1 VKRKD
6 SFALFVIAL
15 TLSAFVTAVEAYAA
29 KNNPASQKAVRTR
42 VKVYFA
48 DEAEDATDL
57 KFVWRSVKTNSP
69 ARAALEA
76 LLAGPTPEEASKG
89 YGGLIGAE
97 EFGIGSLKIRNGTAR
112 VNFVSSR
119 TWAGWSGDLSAHWF
133 RKAVELTLRQFPTV
147 RRVIVSLN
155 GDPDLA
161 TLRQ

>member
-1 VKRKD
+1 MKLKE

-15 TLSAFVTAVEAYAA
+15 TLSAFVPAVKAYAA
-29 KNNPASQKAVRTR
+29 KNAPASQKAVQTR

-57 KFVWRSVKTNSP
+57 IFVWRSVKGNSP

-76 LLAGPTPEEASKG
+76 LLAGPTPEEEAQG
-89 YGGLIGAE
+89 YGGLISPE
-97 EFGIGSLKIRNGTAR
+97 HFDIGSLKIRNGTAR

-119 TWAGWSGDLSAHWF
+119 TWAGWSGDLSANWF

-161 TLRQ
+161 TLR

>member
-1 VKRKD
+1 MKLKG

-15 TLSAFVTAVEAYAA
+15 TLSAFVQAAAGHAA
-29 KNNPASQKAVRTR
+29 KNDPASQKAGQTR
-42 VKVYFA
+42 VKVYFSN
-48 DEAEDATDL
+48 EAGDDTDL
-57 KFVWRSVKTNSP
+57 KFVWRSVNANSP

-76 LLAGPTPEEASKG
+76 LLAGPTPQEASKG

-97 EFGIGSLKIRNGTAR
+97 QFTIGSLRIRNGTAR

-119 TWAGWSGDLSAHWF
+119 TWAGWSGDLSANWF

-147 RRVIVSLN
+147 RRVVVSLN

-161 TLRQ
+161 TLR

>member
-1 VKRKD
+1 VKLKR

-15 TLSAFVTAVEAYAA
+15 MLSACVPAVEVYAA
-29 KNNPASQKAVRTR
+29 KNDPASQKAVQTR

-48 DEAEDATDL
+48 NEAEDTADL
-57 KFVWRSVKTNSP
+57 IFVWRSVKGNSP

-89 YGGLIGAE
+89 YGGLIGAD

-119 TWAGWSGDLSAHWF
+119 TWAGWSGDLSANWF
-133 RKAVELTLRQFPTV
+133 RKAVELTLRQFPAV
-147 RRVIVSLN
+147 RRVVVSLN

-161 TLRQ
+161 TLR

>member
-1 VKRKD
+1 VKPKG

-15 TLSAFVTAVEAYAA
+15 TLNAFVPAVDGYAA
-29 KNNPASQKAVRTR
+29 KNEPVGQKAGQLR

-48 DEAEDATDL
+48 DEAGDDTDL
-57 KFVWRSVKTNSP
+57 KFVWRNVKANSP

-76 LLAGPTPEEASKG
+76 LLAGPTPEEESKG
-89 YGGLIGAE
+89 YGGIIGAE
-97 EFGIGSLKIRNGTAR
+97 EFAIGSLKVRNGTAR

-119 TWAGWSGDLSAHWF
+119 TWAGWSGDLSANWF

-147 RRVIVSLN
+147 RRVVVSLN

-161 TLRQ
+161 TLR